1 MEFLKQNKPF
11 SSRIA
16 YSIFKRIYRLEDNSL
31 LFIKSKRELTAEEFE
46 NIRTN
51 STAFMSLPIK
61 EYQKENNKI
70 VYRILEL
77 EDENDN

>member
-1 MEFLKQNKPF
+1 M
-11 SSRIA
+11 S
-16 YSIFKRIYRLEDNSL
+16 
-31 LFIKSKRELTAEEFE
+31 FIKSKKELTAEEFE
-46 NIRTN
+46 KIRTN